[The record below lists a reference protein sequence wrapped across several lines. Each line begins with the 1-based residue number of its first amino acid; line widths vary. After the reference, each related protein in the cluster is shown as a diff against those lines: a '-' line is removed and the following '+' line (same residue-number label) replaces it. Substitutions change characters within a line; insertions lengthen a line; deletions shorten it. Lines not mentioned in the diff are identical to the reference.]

1 MYNVLLIDDEKWVRA
16 ALRWTLEKTG
26 LPFRVVQECENGLE
40 ALDWLKT
47 NNVDLILTDVCMPV
61 MDGLTFVKVLRQQSE
76 KPDVVIIS
84 VHEEFQYVQQALRHG
99 VVDYLLKPVELEDLK
114 VCLGKWLE
122 QNIRQKEPEPQKVE
136 AAVHQLLS
144 PIDQVIQYI
153 EKTPP
158 GEVTLGDAA
167 KRVHMNASY
176 LSQLFK
182 HQMNINFVDYVTEL
196 RIKEA
201 KKLLCNTSLR
211 VSEIADRMGYSDVA
225 YFCTIFKRI
234 TGCTPSEYRKS

>member
-1 MYNVLLIDDEKWVRA
+1 V
-16 ALRWTLEKTG
+16 
-26 LPFRVVQECENGLE
+26 
-40 ALDWLKT
+40 
-47 NNVDLILTDVCMPV
+47 
-61 MDGLTFVKVLRQQSE
+61 
-76 KPDVVIIS
+76 
-84 VHEEFQYVQQALRHG
+84 EE
-99 VVDYLLKPVELEDLK
+99 
-114 VCLGKWLE
+114 
-122 QNIRQKEPEPQKVE
+122 
-136 AAVHQLLS
+136 AVHQLLS
-144 PIDQVIQYI
+144 PVDQVIQYI

-225 YFCTIFKRI
+225 YFCTIFKRM